1 MPPGGVNLQALLTRL
16 SQIRAAVRYHR
27 YNCSEEVRVM
37 QEVKAVFIHQ
47 QLVTAA
53 ESVYFDGQVERGTR
67 QFQFAFFLCGS
78 YPECH

>member
-1 MPPGGVNLQALLTRL
+1 
-16 SQIRAAVRYHR
+16 
-27 YNCSEEVRVM
+27 M

-67 QFQFAFFLCGS
+67 QFQFAFFDPMIAFMGVRMSWLIAERKS
-78 YPECH
+78 VLARLAS

>member
-1 MPPGGVNLQALLTRL
+1 
-16 SQIRAAVRYHR
+16 
-27 YNCSEEVRVM
+27 M

-67 QFQFAFFLCGS
+67 QFQFAFFDAA
-78 YPECH
+78 HIQNVIDQRQQM